1 MWFLSSSVFMT
12 TAKHLHTLSIL
23 LFLSVLLSF
32 SPLYSLLPSLLP
44 SPPFP
49 SLSHGLEVWLY
60 LWAPSLTS
68 HASICLF
75 SDLHVPSP
83 PLSTPLHAFSLCFSS
98 LCFRLVLPLSVFSLC
113 VSLALPSRL
122 VLLPKG
128 RWLTS
133 SNLKC
138 KVWCHRL
145 CPRDLCT
152 IQTHC

>member
-12 TAKHLHTLSIL
+12 TYTFYTIISFCVTFLFPFIPCFLHSFLLLPISWTRSVTVSLGSISNL
-23 LFLSVLLSF
+23 TCQHLSVLRS
-32 SPLYSLLPSLLP
+32 S
-44 SPPFP
+44 
-49 SLSHGLEVWLY
+49 
-60 LWAPSLTS
+60 
-68 HASICLF
+68 C
-75 SDLHVPSP
+75 
-83 PLSTPLHAFSLCFSS
+83 PLSSSQPPLHAFSLCFSS
-98 LCFRLVLPLSVFSLC
+98 LCFRLVLPLAVFSLC